1 MKRMKK
7 LIAALLLCVLVLSCA
22 GCANLDEM
30 KASHAV
36 WTDEEQTALEWNGA
50 TYKKLPTSSALEIWD
65 HSEKNVFITA
75 PDVPVLLVEQFG
87 SPLNCSK
94 DEVLLQSIHW
104 SENDYPVFYC
114 RADRYDELVKQI
126 TEGVQMPKIIYTYWS
141 FEDDLNHMVCFTDA
155 QKQAVETV
163 LKTNPISLGYNGYDE
178 EYSIDLYRSSENHIF
193 REMLCYISA
202 LNGQYRIIVPGP
214 EDMLYEIPAELQPTF
229 EAIMA
234 PYEKDYW
241 NNY

>member
-30 KASHAV
+30 KANHAV

-65 HSEKNVFITA
+65 HSEKNVFVTA
-75 PDVPVLLVEQFG
+75 PDVPVLLIEQFG

-155 QKQAVETV
+155 QKQAIETV
-163 LKTNPISLGYNGYDE
+163 LKTNPISLGYNGYNE

-229 EAIMA
+229 EAMMA